1 MTTATGGEVELL
13 NHHLVQVSEIKS
25 YYWTADTHYIAEFLN
40 VDIDDTAVMNSQYS
54 DLDFKGS
61 LLPNRH

>member
-25 YYWTADTHYIAEFLN
+25 YYWTADTHYIAEFFSF
-40 VDIDDTAVMNSQYS
+40 DIDDTVMNSQYS
-54 DLDFKGS
+54 DLDF
-61 LLPNRH
+61 